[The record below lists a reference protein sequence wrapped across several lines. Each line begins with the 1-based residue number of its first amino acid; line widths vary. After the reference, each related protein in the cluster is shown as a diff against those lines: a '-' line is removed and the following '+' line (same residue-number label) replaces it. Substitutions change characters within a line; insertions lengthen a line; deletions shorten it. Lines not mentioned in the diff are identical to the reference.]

1 MIAKN
6 DLQPD
11 TVTDLIGAKVRR
23 MDLPS
28 RACRVEKVSSPN
40 AVAVPRALRVLRE
53 KPKPTAEIDFRE
65 VDLMSLDHQHCRWP
79 REKAGAPGGFVYCGQ
94 QRSDVSAYCPDH
106 NIIAYQ
112 PSMPRRKNVN

>member
-6 DLQPD
+6 DLQPN
-11 TVTDLIGAKVRR
+11 TVADLIGAKVRR
-23 MDLPS
+23 MQ
-28 RACRVEKVSSPN
+28 R
-40 AVAVPRALRVLRE
+40 
-53 KPKPTAEIDFRE
+53 KPTAEIDFHE
-65 VDLMSLDHQHCRWP
+65 VDLMSLEHQHCRWP

-94 QRSDVSAYCPDH
+94 PRSDVSAYCPDH